1 MKKSNH
7 MFIAPLTC
15 NDIIT
20 DVSPKIRQRQIQMHI
35 CIGLHFNKYSLT
47 AYECNRALYP
57 GFQYIRALHFHLG
70 CLYSL
75 LRPKVLEFHAEFP
88 SSGWKEL

>member
-20 DVSPKIRQRQIQMHI
+20 DISSKIRHRRIQMHI
-35 CIGLHFNKYSLT
+35 CISLHLNKYSLT

-57 GFQYIRALHFHLG
+57 GFQYIRALPYHIG
-70 CLYSL
+70 CLYYL
-75 LRPKVLEFHAEFP
+75 IEAQ
-88 SSGWKEL
+88 SSGISR